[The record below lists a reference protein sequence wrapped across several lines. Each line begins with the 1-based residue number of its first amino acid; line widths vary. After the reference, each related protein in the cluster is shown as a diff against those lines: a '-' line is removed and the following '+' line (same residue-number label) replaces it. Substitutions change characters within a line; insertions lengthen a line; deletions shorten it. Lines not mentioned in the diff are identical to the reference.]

1 MAWSVAQERQLWG
14 CFCCVNAPRAGPSP
28 ARWYCYSYGQFSA
41 FKFCKTILRKISPWR
56 CWLSSRLEIAFPCL
70 KFLTEFQMEN
80 VQLHFPSRAAV
91 THFNNRGCA
100 TPQRWP
106 RASIL
111 KRTRWSGCGE
121 GLDGGAGAE
130 RAVEEKEPRLQP
142 SSRRVP
148 CGPFASRALLS
159 PLRGGRSLWVNF
171 HPPGGRGDE
180 LPAVSSTPGDG
191 TPLLWTGSDPFAAL
205 QHP

>member
-1 MAWSVAQERQLWG
+1 MGVFLLCKRSPSGA
-14 CFCCVNAPRAGPSP
+14 SP

-130 RAVEEKEPRLQP
+130 RAVEEKEPRLQL

>member
-1 MAWSVAQERQLWG
+1 MARSVAQERQLWG

-130 RAVEEKEPRLQP
+130 RAVEEKEPRLQL

-159 PLRGGRSLWVNF
+159 PSRGHWNLWVNF
-171 HPPGGRGDE
+171 QPPSDE

>member
-1 MAWSVAQERQLWG
+1 MAQERQLWG

-91 THFNNRGCA
+91 THFNNRGCT

-130 RAVEEKEPRLQP
+130 RAAEEKEPRLQP

-148 CGPFASRALLS
+148 CGPFCLPSPAQPPREEIGICGLIFSLPVAVVMSS
-159 PLRGGRSLWVNF
+159 PLRPPPQVMG
-171 HPPGGRGDE
+171 HPCSGQDQVRLLHCSTRVPG
-180 LPAVSSTPGDG
+180 
-191 TPLLWTGSDPFAAL
+191 
-205 QHP
+205 